1 MKAQIN
7 VLYAQMGTYEDN
19 QTKKE
24 MPWANLYTL
33 GDIEIKPNLVGVK
46 PGKMDIV
53 DSSGKPCHETALK
66 ILEKLSGAK
75 SFPFQLNVM
84 IGQKVVENKM
94 TLTVKALLD

>member
-19 QTKKE
+19 QTKQQ

-33 GDIEIKPNLVGVK
+33 GDVEIKPNLVGVK
-46 PGKMDIV
+46 PGKMSIV
-53 DSSGKPCHETALK
+53 DSSGKPSHEIALK

-75 SFPFQLNVM
+75 SFPVQLNVQ
-84 IGQKVVENKM
+84 IGQKVVDGSM
-94 TLTVKALLD
+94 TMTVSGLSD